1 MSNQNEPTQSG
12 ALPSVPLQPVVGT
25 PRSDEACE
33 DAEVWASRNPKGRVV
48 PYRLAARLEREI
60 ADAIAERDSETRWAD
75 KYAAESYRLEM
86 VCQSAHDRLLR
97 GDSDK
102 ELLAI
107 LEEAWKGRSVDSDDR
122 RARTSNAHLSGGTP
136 SAPSDCSQGD

>member
-1 MSNQNEPTQSG
+1 MSD
-12 ALPSVPLQPVVGT
+12 T
-25 PRSDEACE
+25 PRT
-33 DAEVWASRNPKGRVV
+33 DAADLYDYQTAVEVCGE
-48 PYRLAARLEREI
+48 LEREL
-60 ADAIAERDSETRWAD
+60 ANAIAERDSETRWAD

-86 VCQSAHDRLLR
+86 ICQSAHDRLLR

-122 RARTSNAHLSGGTP
+122 RARIYWGFGPKKKDRKKNDYLLTYATR
-136 SAPSDCSQGD
+136 

>member
-1 MSNQNEPTQSG
+1 MID
-12 ALPSVPLQPVVGT
+12 T
-25 PRSDEACE
+25 PISDNADLYDYQTAVETC
-33 DAEVWASRNPKGRVV
+33 RK
-48 PYRLAARLEREI
+48 LER
-60 ADAIAERDSETRWAD
+60 DLSVAIAERDSEIRWAD

-122 RARTSNAHLSGGTP
+122 RARTSNPTVDPRPTIKGEK
-136 SAPSDCSQGD
+136 Q